1 MSIDMPLE
9 QASLKQLQQTPID
22 NVLRIIDEGLVHLPT
37 YRELY
42 YRWERQQWR
51 SQDIDFSEDQQQW
64 AHMTE
69 EEHRMRIYGL
79 SAFFQGEA
87 CVTDTLA
94 PYVLAMPDEEMRI
107 FLTTQLVDEAR
118 HTVFFAR
125 FFREVMGVE
134 MSSLEEQLA
143 FARQY
148 VNDQLQYILIESLG
162 EVAGRI
168 RQEPGNL
175 AYLVEGITLYHVVV
189 EGTMA
194 LAGQRGILEQY
205 RQYNLFPA
213 FRGGFTAVARDE
225 SRHVVFGVKFLR
237 DMIQRDSANAKVVQ
251 AAIEKYAPI
260 SIEAI
265 SPAPEQVQRMLANG
279 LDPWMT
285 PRYAVESLTKKLRVI
300 GLDMKPKLP
309 DVPPVPVWGE

>member
-1 MSIDMPLE
+1 MPGDTSLE
-9 QASLKQLQQTPID
+9 SAPLAQLQNTPID
-22 NVLRIIDEGLVHLPT
+22 NVLHIIDEGLVHLPS

-42 YRWERQQWR
+42 YRWERQQWKA
-51 SQDIDFSEDQQQW
+51 QEIDFSEDRRQW
-64 AHMTE
+64 ESMTHDEHM
-69 EEHRMRIYGL
+69 MRIYGL

-94 PYVLAMPDEEMRI
+94 PYILAMPDEEMRI

-134 MSSLEEQLA
+134 TGRLEDALA

-148 VNDQLQYILIESLG
+148 MNSNLKYILIEALT
-162 EVAGRI
+162 EVAERI

-175 AYLVEGITLYHVVV
+175 AYLVEGVTLYHVIV

-194 LAGQRGILEQY
+194 LAGQRGILEIY
-205 RQYNLFPA
+205 RQNNLFPA

-237 DMIQRDSANAKVVQ
+237 DMIQQNRDYAKVVHD
-251 AAIEKYAPI
+251 AIAKYAPI
-260 SIEAI
+260 AIQGI
-265 SPAPEQVQRMLANG
+265 SPAPEQLANILAAG
-279 LDPWMT
+279 QDPWVT
-285 PRYAVESLTKKLRVI
+285 PRYGVESLGKKLKVI
-300 GLDMKPKLP
+300 GLSMPLP
-309 DVPPVPVWGE
+309 EIPPAPMQA

>member
-9 QASLKQLQQTPID
+9 SASLTQLQQTPID
-22 NVLRIIDEGLVHLPT
+22 TVLQIIDEGLVHLPT

-51 SQDIDFSEDQQQW
+51 AQDIDFRGDRVQW
-64 AHMTE
+64 EGMSQDE
-69 EEHRMRIYGL
+69 QKMRLYGL

-94 PYVLAMPDEEMRI
+94 PYVVAMPSEEMRI

-125 FFREVMGVE
+125 FFKEVLGVDKEKLEDALAVAREHMN
-134 MSSLEEQLA
+134 
-143 FARQY
+143 AR
-148 VNDQLQYILIESLG
+148 LKYILIDSLV
-162 EVAGRI
+162 EVAERI

-175 AYLVEGITLYHVVV
+175 AHLVEGITLYHVVV

-194 LAGQRGILEQY
+194 LAGQRSILEAY
-205 RQYNLFPA
+205 RTNGLFPA

-237 DMIQRDSANAKVVQ
+237 EMIQRE
-251 AAIEKYAPI
+251 AAHARVFPDAVLKN
-260 SIEAI
+260 ST
-265 SPAPEQVQRMLANG
+265 
-279 LDPWMT
+279 T
-285 PRYAVESLTKKLRVI
+285 PFKALSSRPL
-300 GLDMKPKLP
+300 
-309 DVPPVPVWGE
+309 PVPKKPSAPCIPC